1 MNYLEIEAY
10 LKDYHWMINSV
21 KIGQEV
27 AGTTGVSGGNLT
39 AQYGIEAVMP
49 KAQGGTSDPVYNE
62 VVRRD
67 KHITRMIGYKSKIR
81 LIQEHIHVIH
91 DARETEVLH
100 WILEGKS
107 YSWIARHMGLS
118 HTHIKRL
125 FSSIAKQ
132 IAGNVQHVQKVQ
144 DCS

>member
-1 MNYLEIEAY
+1 MDCLEIEEY

-21 KIGQEV
+21 KVMRENMDDV
-27 AGTTGVSGGNLT
+27 GGGLT
-39 AQYGIEAVMP
+39 ARYGIEAVMP
-49 KAQGGTSDPVYNE
+49 KGQGGTSDPVYTE
-62 VVRRD
+62 IVRRS
-67 KHITRMIGYKSKIR
+67 KHFKTIEGYEKKIK
-81 LIQEHIHVIH
+81 LIQKNVHIVS
-91 DARETEVLH
+91 DAREKEVLH

-132 IAGNVQHVQKVQ
+132 IVQNVQYVQS
-144 DCS
+144 CS